1 MYNVLVSEYLSFK
14 QQGLCRKKDLR
25 YRLVLVSSKSVIT
38 ITSIAVMKH
47 NNCYITVIITVITI
61 IELYCFIVAII
72 PIPLQQV
79 RLLILIPLGLLVI
92 FPLLTVR
99 YAGNHGV
106 FIAYG
111 PILNEVSVQ
120 YQSSC

>member
-1 MYNVLVSEYLSFK
+1 ME
-14 QQGLCRKKDLR
+14 R
-25 YRLVLVSSKSVIT
+25 
-38 ITSIAVMKH
+38 
-47 NNCYITVIITVITI
+47 NNCYIIIITVITI

-99 YAGNHGV
+99 SAGNHGV

-120 YQSSC
+120 YQSSY

>member
-61 IELYCFIVAII
+61 IELYSFIVATI
-72 PIPLQQV
+72 PIPLQQD
-79 RLLILIPLGLLVI
+79 
-92 FPLLTVR
+92 F
-99 YAGNHGV
+99 
-106 FIAYG
+106 
-111 PILNEVSVQ
+111 
-120 YQSSC
+120 